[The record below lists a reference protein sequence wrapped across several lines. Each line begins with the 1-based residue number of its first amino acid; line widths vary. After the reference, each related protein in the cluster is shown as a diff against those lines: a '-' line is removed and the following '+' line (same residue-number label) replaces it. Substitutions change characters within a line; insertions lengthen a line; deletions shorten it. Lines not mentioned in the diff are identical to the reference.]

1 MSSRTIT
8 AQKALELHLAFQ
20 RAMECTKCEWKGPKP
35 GSQPKDKEPQGS
47 KGCRHCMGHFFDRMS
62 LTRNNLQ
69 VLEDCLADGDLK
81 SLEWCRFA
89 FVERLPA
96 TQTTWE
102 NGPLFVR
109 SPGRAPIMPTKATMQ
124 EPKPKMGFKKVKKGC

>member
-8 AQKALELHLAFQ
+8 AQKALDLHQALQ
-20 RAMECTKCEWKGPKP
+20 RAMACTKCEWRGPKP
-35 GSQPKDKEPQGS
+35 GSQPKDKDPQGC
-47 KGCRHCMGHFFDRMS
+47 KGCRHCMGHFYDKMG
-62 LTRNNLQ
+62 LTRRNLQ
-69 VLEDCLADGDLK
+69 ILEDSLAGGNLK
-81 SLEWCRFA
+81 SLEWVRFA

-124 EPKPKMGFKKVKKGC
+124 EPKPKMGFKKVKKDF

>member
-1 MSSRTIT
+1 M
-8 AQKALELHLAFQ
+8 A
-20 RAMECTKCEWKGPKP
+20 CTKCEWRGPKP
-35 GSQPKDKEPQGS
+35 GSQPKDKDAQGS
-47 KGCRHCMGHFFDRMS
+47 KGCRHCMGHLFDRMR
-62 LTRNNLQ
+62 LTRRNLQ
-69 VLEDCLADGDLK
+69 VLEDSLATGNLK
-81 SLEWCRFA
+81 SLEWVRFA

-124 EPKPKMGFKKVKKGC
+124 EPKPKMGFKKVKKDF